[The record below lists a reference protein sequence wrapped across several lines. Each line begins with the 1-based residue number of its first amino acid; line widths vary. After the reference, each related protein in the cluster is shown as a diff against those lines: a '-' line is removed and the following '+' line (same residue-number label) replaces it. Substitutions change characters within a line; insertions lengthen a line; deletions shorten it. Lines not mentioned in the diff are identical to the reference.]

1 MAQMKEV
8 RTQINSIKNTQKI
21 TSAMELV
28 AASKMRAAKDLMTL
42 TKPYAEKIREVIAHV
57 AGCSS
62 EYQHPF
68 LLPRKNIKRVGYII
82 VSSDRGL
89 CGGLNMNCF
98 KLSLQ
103 EMRKY
108 SAQEIAIDL
117 CLIGHK
123 AELFFSRVGG
133 NVLAIAS
140 HLGNKPKA
148 EELIGLVKVML
159 DKFSVG
165 ELDAVYL
172 ISNDFVNT
180 MVQKP
185 VMRQL
190 LPLREDDAA
199 LQKNEKNKSDSR
211 GHWDYIYEPDSARE
225 ILDILLK
232 RYIESQVYQ
241 AVVENMAC
249 FQAAQMIAMK
259 NATENANEIIDELEL
274 IYNKARQAGITQEIA
289 EVVGGA
295 AAIE

>member
-1 MAQMKEV
+1 MKEV
-8 RTQINSIKNTQKI
+8 KTQIGSIKNTQKI

-28 AASKMRAAKDLMTL
+28 AASKMRAAKDLMSL
-42 TKPYAEKIREVIAHV
+42 TKPYAHKIREVISHV
-57 AGCSS
+57 ANCSS
-62 EYQHPF
+62 EYPHEF
-68 LLPRKNIKRVGYII
+68 LQPRENIKRVGFII

-98 KLSLQ
+98 KLDLQ
-103 EMRKY
+103 EMRKC
-108 SAQEIAIDL
+108 EEKEVEVDL

-123 AELFFSRVGG
+123 SELFFGRVGG
-133 NVLAIAS
+133 NVLATAS

-148 EELIGLVKVML
+148 EELIGVVKIML
-159 DKFSVG
+159 DNFAAGKV
-165 ELDAVYL
+165 DAVYL
-172 ISNDFVNT
+172 VSNDFVNT
-180 MVQKP
+180 MLQKP
-185 VMRQL
+185 EVRQL
-190 LPLREDDAA
+190 LPLRSDDAA
-199 LQKNEKNKSDSR
+199 LQETSKVGSH

-241 AVVENMAC
+241 AVVENIAC
-249 FQAAQMIAMK
+249 FQAAQMVAMK
-259 NATENANEIIDELEL
+259 NATENASELIDELEL